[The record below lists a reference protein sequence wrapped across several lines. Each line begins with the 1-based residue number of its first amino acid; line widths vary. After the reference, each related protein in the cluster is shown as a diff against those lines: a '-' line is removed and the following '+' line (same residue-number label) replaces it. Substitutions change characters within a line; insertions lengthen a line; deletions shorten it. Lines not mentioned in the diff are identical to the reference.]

1 MSVLGHMVLMLCLH
15 QLPCCCQGAGRRD
28 HRPGGDYGRDDR
40 FRGREREPPRER
52 EREPLRSPRP
62 CLGVSAVRLVLPALA
77 MTMTTTASLSV
88 AARRHINDVAGM
100 TSFAVV
106 KGIALATATTTIM
119 IVAGEAA
126 W

>member
-28 HRPGGDYGRDDR
+28 HRPGGDSGRDDR
-40 FRGREREPPRER
+40 FRGREHEPPSLFVR
-52 EREPLRSPRP
+52 LRP

>member
-1 MSVLGHMVLMLCLH
+1 MAATIAFVAVNVSRLGSVNASLFVRL
-15 QLPCCCQGAGRRD
+15 
-28 HRPGGDYGRDDR
+28 
-40 FRGREREPPRER
+40 
-52 EREPLRSPRP
+52 RP

>member
-52 EREPLRSPRP
+52 EREPLRSPSSLPWRERREARAPSFGYDDDYDRESVRGSEAPYQRRRRDDFIRRREGHRP
-62 CLGVSAVRLVLPALA
+62 GHRDYDYYD
-77 MTMTTTASLSV
+77 
-88 AARRHINDVAGM
+88 RRR
-100 TSFAVV
+100 
-106 KGIALATATTTIM
+106 
-119 IVAGEAA
+119 
-126 W
+126 